1 MAIPGTGVVPA
12 ASSPLNAELQSLT
25 RRAFIPRIVVQ
36 IYFATPTMFMLLGGA
51 QRAAGGLAQIT
62 VPVQGNSM
70 VEGAWVGYGGGFNQP
85 QVIPGVQNA
94 QFNLSYYAVPVPL
107 VLGEAVL
114 QSTEAIIPILDARMN
129 DVYAV
134 TVQQM
139 SQGLFTNNSANP
151 LMPSSFVDAFD
162 NGLTVPT
169 YGGITRTAAGNGFWS
184 STVITSAGGVLS
196 RSAMSTY
203 HIQATKNAGG
213 EAPDFAVMSP
223 NDFAGLNQNFISI
236 ENAYIQPNRRYDG
249 EDGDIRSA
257 FPNLNING
265 IPFFLDN
272 ECPKGTVYLANSKY
286 FAMFVSEDAQ
296 WDFSGFYS
304 LIPLG
309 MIAQVGVALTGYN
322 VICTKPVSGMQVTGI
337 TGQPF

>member
-12 ASSPLNAELQSLT
+12 ATSPLNAELQSLT
-25 RRAFIPRIVVQ
+25 RRAFVPRIVVQ
-36 IYFATPTMFMLLGGA
+36 IYYATPTLFMLLGGS

-62 VPVQGNSM
+62 IPVQGNSM
-70 VEGAWVGYGGGFNQP
+70 VEGAWVGYGGSFNQP

-114 QSTEAIIPILDARMN
+114 QSTESIIPILDARMN

-139 SQGLFTNNSANP
+139 SQGLFTNNSSNP

-162 NGLTVPT
+162 NGNTVPT
-169 YGGITRTAAGNGFWS
+169 YGGITRNSAGNGFWA
-184 STVITSAGGVLS
+184 STVITSAGAVLT
-196 RSAMSTY
+196 RPLMSTY
-203 HIQATKNAGG
+203 HIRATKLAGG

-223 NDFAGLNQNFISI
+223 SDFAGLNENFIGV
-236 ENAYIQPNRRYDG
+236 ENIYVTPGRNYQG
-249 EDGDIRSA
+249 EETDIRSA
-257 FPNLNING
+257 FPNINING

-272 ECPKGTVYLANSKY
+272 ECPVGTMYFVNSKY
-286 FAMFVSEDAQ
+286 FAMYVSEDAQ

-309 MIAQVGVALTGYN
+309 MIAQVGVCLTGYN
-322 VICTKPVSGMQVTGI
+322 VVCSKPVSGLQVTGI